1 MLHFRKRFPGKSMS
15 VRDARREVMGFAT
28 MCGFSRSAC
37 LDIES
42 AVGEACANAVEHGYT
57 RTRGFCVAC
66 GFDQGVL
73 SVEVRDFHAGPP
85 WSAESKASHVGAVKS
100 EGGLGLLMINAL
112 TDEWHL
118 GPADRGGSI
127 LTFRIGQVHATSGVS
142 RSATHA
148 RR

>member
-1 MLHFRKRFPGKSMS
+1 
-15 VRDARREVMGFAT
+15 MGFAT
-28 MCGFSRSAC
+28 LCGFSRSAC

-85 WSAESKASHVGAVKS
+85 WSAESKASHMGALKS

-118 GPADRGGSI
+118 RPADRGGSI
-127 LTFRIGQVHATSGVS
+127 LTFRIGQEDSKAGALPSTL
-142 RSATHA
+142 HA
-148 RR
+148 RG